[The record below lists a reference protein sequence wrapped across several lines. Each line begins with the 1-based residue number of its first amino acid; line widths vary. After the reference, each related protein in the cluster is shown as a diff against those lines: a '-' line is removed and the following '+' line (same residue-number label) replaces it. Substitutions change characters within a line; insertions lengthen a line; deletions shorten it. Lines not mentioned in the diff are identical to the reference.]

1 MGPYNVYPKNAI
13 TMKGFNQGPKP
24 PVPQSNKRGCLCK
37 DKVTY
42 STKCCDKGDMWAQGI
57 GFIGGKG
64 QE

>member
-1 MGPYNVYPKNAI
+1 
-13 TMKGFNQGPKP
+13 MKGFNQGPKP
-24 PVPQSNKRGCLCK
+24 PVPQNSKRGCLCK

-42 STKCCDKGDMWAQGI
+42 SNKCCDKGDMWAQGI

>member
-1 MGPYNVYPKNAI
+1 MGYYFIYSTHSI

-24 PVPQSNKRGCLCK
+24 PVPQGNKRGCLCK
-37 DKVTY
+37 DNATY

>member
-1 MGPYNVYPKNAI
+1 
-13 TMKGFNQGPKP
+13 MKGFNQGPKP
-24 PVPQSNKRGCLCK
+24 PVPQGNKRGCLCK
-37 DKVTY
+37 DNATY